1 MHEELSNNDVEAE
14 LHNEKDQGHA
24 RRRRRDSCEQDLIMA
39 SDKRYMLSCRL
50 PHPPASQEA
59 KATVDEWNSTQC

>member
-24 RRRRRDSCEQDLIMA
+24 RRRRRDSCEQDLIMPSA
-39 SDKRYMLSCRL
+39 
-50 PHPPASQEA
+50 
-59 KATVDEWNSTQC
+59 